1 MTGLVKTALQR
12 PVRELVIHLSYT
24 NTAEVIADLRERYAG
39 VGLVFDACGLH
50 GGITVYTPG
59 SMGAKGHF
67 QEVPADSW
75 LFLHTWGVA
84 SVRAAEFYQRYE
96 VVE

>member
-1 MTGLVKTALQR
+1 MTGLIQAARQR

-24 NTAEVIADLRERYAG
+24 NTAEVIKDLRERYAG
-39 VGLVFDACGLH
+39 VGLIFDACGLH
-50 GGITVYTPG
+50 GGITVYTPNTTG
-59 SMGAKGHF
+59 GKGHF
-67 QEVPADSW
+67 QEVPGDSW

-84 SVRAAEFYQRYE
+84 SIRAAEFCQRYE